1 MKAWRLALSAIRLLR
16 IEGCPI
22 PAVNSAR
29 VSVLEM
35 QKHQLLVGAAL
46 VRQYLDVYQGDVII
60 TCYD

>member
-22 PAVNSAR
+22 PAVNIAR

-35 QKHQLLVGAAL
+35 KKHQLLVGADL
-46 VRQYLDVYQGDVII
+46 LRLF
-60 TCYD
+60 